1 MDAATWWSGEETVA
15 NANRQVTSKHSISAA
30 AWGWVIACLLLSLGA
45 ALQLGELGYGP
56 YEPMNRWLFSMIADA
71 IWRMLT
77 LLDGV
82 MLQYLLHYWPLLLI
96 SFGLAILPLT
106 RNGYRRGRQL
116 AAGSGTGED
125 HDS

>member
-1 MDAATWWSGEETVA
+1 MDATIGWYGEETVA
-15 NANRQVTSKHSISAA
+15 NANRQVTSKHSISAP
-30 AWGWVIACLLLSLGA
+30 AWGWVTAGLLLSLGA
-45 ALQLGELGYGP
+45 ALQFGELGYGP

-77 LLDGV
+77 LLDGA
-82 MLQYLLHYWPLLLI
+82 MLHYLLQYWPLLLI
-96 SFGLAILPLT
+96 SIGLAILPLT
-106 RNGYRRGRQL
+106 RNGYRRGPQL

>member
-1 MDAATWWSGEETVA
+1 VA
-15 NANRQVTSKHSISAA
+15 NANRQVNSKHSISTA
-30 AWGWVIACLLLSLGA
+30 AWGWVTAGLLLSLGA
-45 ALQLGELGYGP
+45 ALQFGELGNGP
-56 YEPMNRWLFSMIADA
+56 YQPMNRWLFSMIADA

-82 MLQYLLHYWPLLLI
+82 MLQYLLQYWPLLLI

-116 AAGSGTGED
+116 AAGSGNGED
-125 HDS
+125 HGS

>member
-1 MDAATWWSGEETVA
+1 MNAATEWSGEETVA
-15 NANRQVTSKHSISAA
+15 NANRQVNSKHSISAA
-30 AWGWVIACLLLSLGA
+30 AWGWVTACLLLSLGA

-56 YEPMNRWLFSMIADA
+56 YQPMNRWLFSMIADA
-71 IWRMLT
+71 FWRMLT
-77 LLDGV
+77 LLDGA
-82 MLQYLLHYWPLLLI
+82 MLQYILHYWPLLLI

-106 RNGYRRGRQL
+106 RRGDRRSPKL

>member
-1 MDAATWWSGEETVA
+1 MA
-15 NANRQVTSKHSISAA
+15 NANRQITSKYSISAA
-30 AWGWVIACLLLSLGA
+30 AWGWVTAGLLLSLGA

-56 YEPMNRWLFSMIADA
+56 YQPMNRWLFSMIADA
-71 IWRMLT
+71 SWRMLT
-77 LLDGV
+77 LLDGA

-96 SFGLAILPLT
+96 SFGLAILPLA
-106 RNGYRRGRQL
+106 RHGHRRGPQL